1 MLCPH
6 CHVPRTELQSLI
18 LLACARSRRRKGQ
31 GIGRKEKKRGI
42 GERGFSRFF
51 ALFSPPP
58 LPFSFS
64 FSALFAP
71 ATQAKSCPRTAFS
84 QAKNRSFQPHVG
96 YTGASGRP
104 KIRVTK
110 EQLTY
115 LVDNGFK
122 GTDMARTLYVDHF
135 LGYTQQAA

>member
-1 MLCPH
+1 M
-6 CHVPRTELQSLI
+6 
-18 LLACARSRRRKGQ
+18 
-31 GIGRKEKKRGI
+31 
-42 GERGFSRFF
+42 GERVFS
-51 ALFSPPP
+51 LFRAFLPTPP
-58 LPFSFS
+58 LL
-64 FSALFAP
+64 LFAP

-84 QAKNRSFQPHVG
+84 QAKNGSFQPHVG

-104 KIRVTK
+104 KIRVIK

-122 GTDMARTLYVDHF
+122 GTEMARTLYVEHF

>member
-1 MLCPH
+1 MLF
-6 CHVPRTELQSLI
+6 RAFL
-18 LLACARSRRRKGQ
+18 
-31 GIGRKEKKRGI
+31 
-42 GERGFSRFF
+42 
-51 ALFSPPP
+51 PPP
-58 LPFSFS
+58 RLL
-64 FSALFAP
+64 LFAP

-84 QAKNRSFQPHVG
+84 QAKNGSFQPHVG

-122 GTDMARTLYVDHF
+122 GTDMARTLYVEHF
-135 LGYTQQAA
+135 SGYTQQAA